1 MNVKDATHATVHDYP
16 GGAESLAPRMG
27 IKSPQVLRNKVNPA
41 TDTHHLRLDEAVRM
55 MAVTGDYRI
64 IDDELTCLTCGAK
77 ANPIAWIADH
87 AEQIHR
93 QATRPPKPL
102 KPMS

>member
-1 MNVKDATHATVHDYP
+1 MTKSATQYIINASEDGITVKVDFARHHQDKQPCLHHNV
-16 GGAESLAPRMG
+16 SFNR
-27 IKSPQVLRNKVNPA
+27 R
-41 TDTHHLRLDEAVRM
+41 
-55 MAVTGDYRI
+55 
-64 IDDELTCLTCGAK
+64 DDELTCLTCGAK
-77 ANPIAWIADH
+77 VNPVAWIADH